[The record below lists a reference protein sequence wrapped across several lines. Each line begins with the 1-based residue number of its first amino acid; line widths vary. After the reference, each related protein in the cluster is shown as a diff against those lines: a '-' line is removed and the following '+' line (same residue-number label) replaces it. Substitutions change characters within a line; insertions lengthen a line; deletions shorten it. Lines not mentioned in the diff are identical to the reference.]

1 MRSLTMAARSVDKEK
16 WGGGGV
22 SSWTLTVAARSVE
35 KEVGGVI
42 LDFDKSN
49 HWMGGGGLGGGHP
62 AHFDN
67 YNQV

>member
-1 MRSLTMAARSVDKEK
+1 MTMAARSVDEEK
-16 WGGGGV
+16 WGGGV

-35 KEVGGVI
+35 KEGGGGVI

-67 YNQV
+67 DNQV